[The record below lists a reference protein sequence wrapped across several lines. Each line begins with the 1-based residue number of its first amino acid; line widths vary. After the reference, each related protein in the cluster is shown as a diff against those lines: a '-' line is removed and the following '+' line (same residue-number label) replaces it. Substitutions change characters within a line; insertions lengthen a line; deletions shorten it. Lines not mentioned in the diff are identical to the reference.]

1 MTQAHNQYPEILEE
15 VIAAFKGLPGIGRR
29 TAERI
34 ALAMVKWQPGKL
46 EHLGE
51 LLRTLPETVTL
62 CPECGNLAGHGHP
75 CNICAS
81 PARDRSIICV
91 VEEFSQIFSIENSAF
106 YKGVYHV
113 LGGKLS
119 PLENRHA
126 GMLKIDSLLE
136 RIDTLQ
142 AKEVILALSQD
153 VEGQATAVY
162 IGGLLKGKNLKITR
176 LARGL
181 PAGSDISYAD
191 SATIGAA
198 LNGRIPM
205 N

>member
-1 MTQAHNQYPEILEE
+1 MTQHNQYPEMLEE

-51 LLRTLPETVTL
+51 LLHNLPETVTL
-62 CPECGNLAGHGHP
+62 CPECGNLSGHGKP
-75 CNICAS
+75 CGICAS

-91 VEEFSQIFSIENSAF
+91 VEDFSQIFSIENSAF

-126 GMLKIDSLLE
+126 GLLKIDSLLE
-136 RIDTLQ
+136 RIETLQ
-142 AKEVILALSQD
+142 VNEVILALSQD

-162 IGGLLKGKNLKITR
+162 LGGLLKGKNLKVTR

>member
-1 MTQAHNQYPEILEE
+1 MQTHNQYPEILEE

-34 ALAMVKWQPGKL
+34 ALTMVKWQPGKL
-46 EHLGE
+46 EHLGK
-51 LLRTLPETVTL
+51 LLQNLHETVTL
-62 CPECGNLAGHGHP
+62 CPECGNLASHGKI
-75 CNICAS
+75 CAICAS
-81 PARDRSIICV
+81 PARDQSIICV
-91 VEEFSQIFSIENSAF
+91 VEDFSQIFSIENSAF

-126 GMLKIDSLLE
+126 AMLTTDSLQR
-136 RIDTLQ
+136 RIDALQ
-142 AKEVILALSQD
+142 VQEVILALSQD

-162 IGGLLKGKNLKITR
+162 ISSLLKGKNIKITR

-198 LNGRIPM
+198 LHGRILM